1 MARDASQVE
10 IGDFL
15 PLISRFSYTLS
26 KLVRTAKETGIDGT
40 PDFLKAGDPGEI
52 RYSTS
57 GIAYSISPPHTMK
70 EAIVDPIHV
79 VIYLIF
85 TLSACRLKD
94 QQMIVDSHREG
105 SELKRIID
113 IPTRPKIPSAAQS
126 LQPKH

>member
-1 MARDASQVE
+1 MARDAGQVE

-40 PDFLKAGDPGEI
+40 PDFLKAGDPGG
-52 RYSTS
+52 YSTS

-113 IPTRPKIPSAAQS
+113 IPTRLKIPSAVQS